1 MQAVILA
8 AGKSTRTYPITLTRP
23 KCLVK
28 IANKPIIQHNLES
41 LAGIAGEAIDEAI
54 VVVGYKKE
62 MVKDFLGSEFLGIRI
77 TYVEQG
83 EQLGT
88 GHALLASEKPIR
100 GRFMVMMGDDIYYR
114 KSMESLLPHRNA
126 LLVQKVKDPSRFGVW
141 VTNKEGFVSGFAEK
155 PKEFVSDMANCGL
168 YVFEPRIFEEIK
180 RLEKSER
187 GEYELNEAVNAYAKK
202 HPVKCV
208 DADKGWLSV
217 GYPWD
222 ILGANERLLEEMK
235 NPRIEGVVEPHAV
248 LKGKV
253 SIGRGSV
260 IMSGT
265 YIEGPAII
273 GEGCVIGPN
282 AYIRPATSIGDN
294 CRIRAEV
301 VDSVIMDNTTAK
313 HHSYIGHSVI
323 GENVNIAG
331 GTVTADYRH
340 DGKEHMAMIK
350 GSKVDSMRRKLGAF
364 IGDSVR
370 TGINTSIYPGRMIWP
385 GKTTLPGEVVSKDK
399 I

>member
-28 IANKPIIQHNLES
+28 IANRPIIQHNLES
-41 LAGIAGEAIDEAI
+41 LRGLADEAI
-54 VVVGYKKE
+54 IVVGYMKD
-62 MVKDFLGSEFLGIRI
+62 MVKGFLGSEFQGIRI
-77 TYVEQG
+77 TYVEQE

-88 GHALLASEKPIR
+88 GHALLAAEPAIK

-114 KSMESLLPHRNA
+114 QSMEKVLAHENS
-126 LLVQKVKDPSRFGVW
+126 LLVQKVKEPSRFGVW
-141 VTNKEGFVSGFAEK
+141 VTGKDGFVTGFAEK
-155 PKEFVSDMANCGL
+155 PAQFVSDLANCGL
-168 YVFEPRIFEEIK
+168 YVLEPEIFQEIK
-180 RLEKSER
+180 KLEKSER
-187 GEYELNEAVNAYAKK
+187 GEYELNEAVNAYAKAR
-202 HPVKCV
+202 PVRCE
-208 DADKGWLSV
+208 DAGKGWLSV

-235 NPRIEGVVEPHAV
+235 NPRMEGTVEPHV
-248 LKGKV
+248 VIKGKV
-253 SIGRGSV
+253 CVGKGSV

-265 YIEGPAII
+265 YIEGPCAI
-273 GEGCVIGPN
+273 GENCIIGPN

-301 VDSVIMDNTTAK
+301 VDSVIMDGTTAK

-323 GENVNIAG
+323 GEDVNIAC

-340 DGKEHMAMIK
+340 DGKEHTAMIK

-385 GKTTLPGEVVSKDK
+385 GRTTLPGEVVSKDK
-399 I
+399 A

>member
-28 IANKPIIQHNLES
+28 IANKPIIQHNLENLRG
-41 LAGIAGEAIDEAI
+41 LADEAI
-54 VVVGYKKE
+54 VVVGYRKE
-62 MVKDFLGSEFLGIRI
+62 MVKEFLGDEFLGIKI
-77 TYVEQG
+77 KYVEQD

-88 GHALLASEKPIR
+88 GHALLAAEPAIK

-114 KSMESLLPHRNA
+114 SSMESLLPHRNS
-126 LLVQKVKDPSRFGVW
+126 LLVQKVKEPSRFGVW
-141 VTNKEGFVSGFAEK
+141 LSRDGLVTGFAEK
-155 PKEFVSDMANCGL
+155 PAQFVSDLANCGL
-168 YVFEPRIFEEIK
+168 YVLEPGIFQEIK

-187 GEYELNEAVNAYAKK
+187 GEFELNEAVNAFAKK
-202 HPVKCV
+202 HPVRCV

-222 ILGANERLLEEMK
+222 ILGANERLLEEME
-235 NPRIEGVVEPHAV
+235 NPVMEGTVEEHVVM
-248 LKGKV
+248 KGKV
-253 SIGRGSV
+253 SVGKGTLIL
-260 IMSGT
+260 SGT
-265 YIEGPAII
+265 YIEGPVAI
-273 GEGCVIGPN
+273 GENCVIGPS

-323 GENVNIAG
+323 GEDVNIAG
-331 GTVTADYRH
+331 GTITADYRH
-340 DGKEHMAMIK
+340 DGKEHTAMIK
-350 GSKVDSMRRKLGAF
+350 GTKVDSMRRKLGAF